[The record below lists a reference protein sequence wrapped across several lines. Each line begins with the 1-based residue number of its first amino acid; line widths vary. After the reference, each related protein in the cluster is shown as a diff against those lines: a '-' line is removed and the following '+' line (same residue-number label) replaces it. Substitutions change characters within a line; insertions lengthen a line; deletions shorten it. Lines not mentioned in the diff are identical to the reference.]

1 MERGNKYVAS
11 PQGASNVRGDVVG
24 EVVPLVAQHHDRVTL
39 RGRHDDVRGRSV
51 LRAVLRVRRRAI
63 DRALHEA
70 GSVRAQ
76 TVRDVEHGGQV
87 RAGQDLVANQAVEE
101 HSQVLRA
108 RLEASAQHL
117 PRQVVLLR
125 ELRAVSVVQ
134 LRAPLAR
141 GSLVLSG
148 QRRHALAVPQVLADQ
163 RGDRLV
169 RGALQGRRRERV
181 RVRAVQV
188 LAADAVDEGVAG
200 REHRECGVGG
210 RVGRVAVVPHVVV
223 RVVVAEAAPVRH
235 CLAHRVPV
243 RLRQG
248 VQRQRRVDE
257 RLRRRV
263 QVDLPLLLQQ
273 RRQHRADTLAHRR
286 KPVDRVRRRRHA
298 ARHVGLSESAR
309 VLLVAVLHHRHG
321 HAGDAAPR
329 HVVLH
334 DAVHIRLLA
343 PARLRPVVLPPH
355 RAVAHGRRA
364 VVVRLQLHH
373 AHPQVVLLVQ
383 HLRQLRR
390 RDVRAPLVRPDL
402 RVARVV
408 HQHRVALRPADPRRL
423 VVRHDE
429 AGVRRHLVAVRRTRQ
444 VRVQPPPELV
454 AALPLAPHRVV
465 AQRPVLL
472 VNVDVHRHVAALPRV
487 QLVVVLRH
495 RHAELVLVL
504 AVLLVLHPDR
514 SHPPRA
520 AVRVVL
526 EVDHPASL
534 RLLLRVLR
542 LERARRHAAPGQ
554 PRPAV
559 VVLLVHAAHQRLPVR
574 VHVHVVVHEHE
585 VLGLLHAELGGELA
599 ARQARHDVGGTLPVV
614 AVEVVRETASGGR
627 RRAAGQQRC
636 DHSKGAH
643 CGCVYV

>member
-321 HAGDAAPR
+321 HAGDAARR
-329 HVVLH
+329 HVGLH
-334 DAVHIRLLA
+334 DAVHRALA
-343 PARLRPVVLPPH
+343 RPARLGAVVLPPR
-355 RAVAHGRRA
+355 RAVAHGRGA
-364 VVVRLQLHH
+364 VVVHLELHYTP
-373 AHPQVVLLVQ
+373 AQVILLVQ
-383 HLRQLRR
+383 QLRQLRLA
-390 RDVRAPLVRPDL
+390 DVRAPLVRPDL
-402 RVARVV
+402 GAARLEEQG
-408 HQHRVALRPADPRRL
+408 HVALRAADHRRL
-423 VVRHDE
+423 EVRHNV
-429 AGVRRHLVAVRRTRQ
+429 ALVLGNLGVVLGPLQ
-444 VRVQPPPELV
+444 VGVQPPVDVV
-454 AALPLAPHRVV
+454 AVLLLAPHGVV
-465 AQRPVLL
+465 AQRAAFL
-472 VNVDVHRHVAALPRV
+472 VDVDVHRHPLAPPVVKLR
-487 QLVVVLRH
+487 VVVSLRH
-495 RHAELVLVL
+495 VELVLVL
-504 AVLLVLHPDR
+504 PVLDVLHPDR
-514 SHPPRA
+514 GHPPQA
-520 AVRVVL
+520 LVGVVL
-526 EVDHPASL
+526 DLEKAVAPRPLLHVLHGEAGRGHPAL
-534 RLLLRVLR
+534 
-542 LERARRHAAPGQ
+542 GQ
-554 PRPAV
+554 PPPAV
-559 VVLLVHAAHQRLPVR
+559 EVLLVHAAHQRLPVR